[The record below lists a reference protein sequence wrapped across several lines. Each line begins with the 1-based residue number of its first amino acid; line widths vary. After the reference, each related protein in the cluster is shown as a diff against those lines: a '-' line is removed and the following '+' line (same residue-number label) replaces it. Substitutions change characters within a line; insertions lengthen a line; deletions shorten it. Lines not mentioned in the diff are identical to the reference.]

1 MSAVS
6 PRWLNAQVCLRLQV
20 RDWYVESFREL
31 REFPR
36 IQDINDEAKFTDL
49 LRHIY
54 HRSVA
59 VSSGVLSGYSETS
72 GTLLQLSAQPATAGL
87 QCCQ

>member
-1 MSAVS
+1 MH
-6 PRWLNAQVCLRLQV
+6 LQV

-54 HRSVA
+54 HRSA
-59 VSSGVLSGYSETS
+59 AAQGSQQ
-72 GTLLQLSAQPATAGL
+72 LL
-87 QCCQ
+87 